1 MATVIREDENKRI
14 VKMLDLCRDIRHTD
28 RIETETSRLR
38 NSHAIRYRI
47 SYKILKKNI
56 KKKEYDN
63 VKKKGYNNI
72 KNRER

>member
-14 VKMLDLCRDIRHTD
+14 VKMLDLYRDIRHTD

-38 NSHAIRYRI
+38 NSHTIRYRI
-47 SYKILKKNI
+47 SHKILKKNI

-63 VKKKGYNNI
+63 IKKKGYNNI